1 MSTWPD
7 YLECDM
13 NS

>member
-7 YLECDM
+7 YLDCEM
-13 NS
+13 KY